1 MYTCIVV
8 GTDGSEHA
16 LDAVRAAGKL
26 AELCGLADLHVV
38 TASRSFTDF
47 DMARV
52 QAQLPAEFRDLVS
65 PQLDAQDHFNE
76 AASVLAPS
84 VSIVPH
90 QTEGHPADS
99 ILRTAEALNA
109 DLIVVGARG
118 LGAVDRF
125 LRGSVSTK
133 VVHHSPCDVLVVE
146 HAD

>member
-26 AELCGLADLHVV
+26 AALCGLADLHVV
-38 TASRSFTDF
+38 TASRSFTDV

-52 QAQLPAEFRDLVS
+52 QAELPAEFHDLVS
-65 PQLDAQDHFNE
+65 PQLDAQDRFNE
-76 AASVLAPS
+76 AASVLPTS
-84 VSIVPH
+84 VTLVAH
-90 QTEGHPADS
+90 HTEGHPADS
-99 ILRTAEALNA
+99 ILQTVEELNA